1 MSDVKQ
7 LKIEEF
13 DLVSFVMQIQSA
25 ILQGYEV
32 TDKSEEAPMCIGH
45 CYHVIMR
52 EKEKTV
58 TQEVEDILT
67 TEHTTIGKL
76 VLEASLDT
84 TKLQEQLKA
93 GGEIEQMLADNL
105 VVDETTTANDFLMV
119 SDDIEEEL
127 SSGIVDEKLHETF
140 IDIEKD
146 ADKWDNKELGA
157 DEAYVETIEPPKEPT
172 LDESLPKEEQAMLQT
187 KQPTKRGRK

>member
-52 EKEKTV
+52 EAAKPFKV
-58 TQEVEDILT
+58 VET
-67 TEHTTIGKL
+67 L
-76 VLEASLDT
+76 VLSASIDT
-84 TKLQEQLKA
+84 AKLQEQLKA
-93 GGEIEQMLADNL
+93 GGEIEQILADSL
-105 VVDETTTANDFLMV
+105 V
-119 SDDIEEEL
+119 
-127 SSGIVDEKLHETF
+127 VDEKLHETS
-140 IDIEKD
+140 IDHEKD
-146 ADKWDNKELGA
+146 VDKWDNKELGA

-172 LDESLPKEEQAMLQT
+172 MDESLPKEEQLIQT
-187 KQPTKRGRK
+187 KQVTIAATTTPERGKKQ

>member
-32 TDKSEEAPMCIGH
+32 TDSSEEAPMCIGH

-52 EKEKTV
+52 EKVKV
-58 TQEVEDILT
+58 DANVLLNDWCDKVENKANVV
-67 TEHTTIGKL
+67 IGKA
-76 VLEASLDT
+76 VFEASLDT
-84 TKLQEQLKA
+84 TKLQEQLKI
-93 GGEIEQMLADNL
+93 GGEIEQILADSL
-105 VVDETTTANDFLMV
+105 V
-119 SDDIEEEL
+119 
-127 SSGIVDEKLHETF
+127 VDEKLHETS
-140 IDIEKD
+140 IDHEKD

-172 LDESLPKEEQAMLQT
+172 LDESLPKEEQAVIQT

>member
-187 KQPTKRGRK
+187 KQPTKRGR

>member
-1 MSDVKQ
+1 MSELKQ

-32 TDKSEEAPMCIGH
+32 TDSSEEAPMCIGH
-45 CYHVIMR
+45 CYHLIMR
-52 EKEKTV
+52 EAAKPNITV
-58 TQEVEDILT
+58 
-67 TEHTTIGKL
+67 GKL
-76 VLEASLDT
+76 VMEASIDT

-93 GGEIEQMLADNL
+93 GGEIEQMLSDSL
-105 VVDETTTANDFLMV
+105 VVDETTTTDDFLMV
-119 SDDIEEEL
+119 SDDIDEAL
-127 SSGIVDEKLHETF
+127 SSGVVDEKLHETF

-146 ADKWDNKELGA
+146 VDKWDNKELGA

-172 LDESLPKEEQAMLQT
+172 LDESLPKEEQAALQT
-187 KQPTKRGRK
+187 KQPTKRGRKQ